1 MAGMDIG
8 EFDWKHDVVSGKK
21 MLAFIGNSLQGVFKM
36 GSVEMSNRWESDC

>member
-8 EFDWKHDVVSGKK
+8 GSDLKRDVVSGKN

-36 GSVEMSNRWESDC
+36 GSVEMSNRCESDC